1 MLTALTSVAVL
12 LAFLGLVD
20 SGGANEKQKYPYA
33 WGMLTQN
40 SGCAIFAEERHKHTR
55 FVGAVEVSWN
65 GTLDVIETKNYE
77 MKQREWKETRE
88 DLDALQKLALKDK
101 LKLIKIPAKHTQEQ
115 LDQAR
120 AMCNAAPPNSGSE
133 RPPH

>member
-1 MLTALTSVAVL
+1 MAMASIALPLMVPGPA
-12 LAFLGLVD
+12 
-20 SGGANEKQKYPYA
+20 GATGAKEKQKYPYA

-40 SGCAIFAEERHKHTR
+40 SGCVIFGEARHKRTR
-55 FVGAVEVSWN
+55 FVGAVEVSWD
-65 GTLDVIETKNYE
+65 GTLDVIETKNYD

-101 LKLIKIPAKHTQEQ
+101 LKLIKIPAKHTQQQ

-120 AMCNAAPPNSGSE
+120 GMCGVVPTARAAG
-133 RPPH
+133 H